1 MIIIGVDPSLNSSAI
16 TIYKNNEYSYYNYT
30 NNKPNNKWVKEVD
43 GIIQFHFH
51 RHKDNDDFSK
61 SEVLKLEVYDEITDN
76 IVDNIIKVTNGEE
89 TKVFIEGYSY
99 SSASG
104 RLIDLVTFSTLL
116 RYKLLKNM
124 NIVLHVVPPSS
135 LKKSVG
141 ELVYGI
147 GKDKIARNDDG
158 MAAGSFKKKEM
169 MIALL
174 EFDNISGY
182 YFNYLKVNKDRLLSP
197 KNIPKPFDDCSDSLL
212 LVQHG
217 RSIYGL

>member
-16 TIYKNNEYSYYNYT
+16 TIYKDNTYSYYNYT
-30 NNKPNNKWVKEVD
+30 NNKPNNKWVKESD
-43 GIIQFHFH
+43 DLIHFHFH
-51 RHKDNDDFSK
+51 RHKETGDFSK

-76 IVDNIIKVTNGEE
+76 IVDNIIKITDGEE

-135 LKKSVG
+135 LKKSIG
-141 ELVYGI
+141 GLVYGI
-147 GKDKIARNDDG
+147 GKDKVARNEDG

-169 MIALL
+169 MGALL
-174 EFDNISGY
+174 KFDTISGD

-197 KNIPKPFDDCSDSLL
+197 KNIPKPFDDINDSLS

-217 RSIYGL
+217 RNIYEL